1 MSDSW
6 GGLKPN
12 KKMYDCLLLA
22 LSKSNDSNSW
32 VEAEFILSE
41 MEKSFHR
48 GDLADKPDARSYGAV
63 MNCLCNSRDPNAA
76 ERVED
81 YLQKLKQ
88 LYEITGDESLRT
100 NNMLYTTVMKS
111 LAMRRSPAAADKAQ
125 ALLEEM
131 KMLEQ
136 QGANKAKPDIVT
148 YTAYL
153 KVLRMSNSPDRAS
166 RAAAAISD
174 MQQRGWQLDG
184 IALQELQAL

>member
-1 MSDSW
+1 
-6 GGLKPN
+6 
-12 KKMYDCLLLA
+12 
-22 LSKSNDSNSW
+22 
-32 VEAEFILSE
+32 
-41 MEKSFHR
+41 
-48 GDLADKPDARSYGAV
+48 
-63 MNCLCNSRDPNAA
+63 
-76 ERVED
+76 
-81 YLQKLKQ
+81 

-153 KVLRMSNSPDRAS
+153 KVLRMSNPQDRAD
-166 RAAAAISD
+166 RAISD